1 MFCSAKKGKDK
12 YGNIYKF
19 YLCNRHRDKETG
31 KVKSS
36 DKYIMTLQEIDF
48 TDIRISIISKH
59 IKRVLNE
66 KDIVNK
72 IEQDLVYDKYLDIRE
87 KILEKNRRNKEEE
100 YKKQQK
106 EYEQYRQYYNS
117 YTSGFSSGTSSI
129 SFDNTTKDIAK
140 EFIKLGFRAM
150 AKKYH
155 PDIVKDS
162 GEMMK
167 IINDVKSK
175 LDSIL

>member
-1 MFCSAKKGKDK
+1 MFCSVKRGKDK

-19 YLCNRHRDKETG
+19 YLCNRYRDKKTG

-48 TDIRISIISKH
+48 TDIRISIIAKH

-66 KDIVNK
+66 KNIVSE

-87 KILEKNRRNKEEE
+87 KILEKDKKKKEEE

-106 EYEQYRQYYNS
+106 EYEEYREYYNS
-117 YTSGFSSGTSSI
+117 YSSGFSSGTSSI
-129 SFDNTTKDIAK
+129 SFDDTTKDIAK

-162 GEMMK
+162 GEKMK

>member
-1 MFCSAKKGKDK
+1 MFCSVKKGKDK

-19 YLCNRHRDKETG
+19 YLCNRYRDKKTG

-48 TDIRISIISKH
+48 TDLRISFMTKH
-59 IKRVLNE
+59 IKKVLSE
-66 KDIVNK
+66 KDIVNE
-72 IEQDLVYDKYLDIRE
+72 IEQDLVYDKYLDIRG
-87 KILEKNRRNKEEE
+87 KILEKQREKQEEK

-106 EYEQYRQYYNS
+106 EYEEYREYYNS
-117 YTSGFSSGTSSI
+117 YSSGFSSGTSSI
-129 SFDNTTKDIAK
+129 SFDDTTKDIAK

-162 GEMMK
+162 GEKMK

>member
-1 MFCSAKKGKDK
+1 MFCSVKKGKDK

-19 YLCNRHRDKETG
+19 YLCNRYRDKETG

-48 TDIRISIISKH
+48 TDLRISFMTKH
-59 IKRVLNE
+59 IKKVLSE
-66 KDIVNK
+66 KDIVNE
-72 IEQDLVYDKYLDIRE
+72 IEQDLVYDKYLDIRG
-87 KILEKNRRNKEEE
+87 KILEKQREKQEEE

-106 EYEQYRQYYNS
+106 EYEEYREYYNS
-117 YTSGFSSGTSSI
+117 YSSGFSSGTRSI
-129 SFDNTTKDIAK
+129 SFDDTTKEIAK

-162 GEMMK
+162 GEKMK

>member
-1 MFCSAKKGKDK
+1 MFCSVKRGKDK

-19 YLCNRHRDKETG
+19 YLCNRYRDKETG

-48 TDIRISIISKH
+48 TDLRVSFMANH
-59 IKRVLNE
+59 IKKVLNE
-66 KDIVNK
+66 KDIINE
-72 IEQDLVYDKYLDIRE
+72 IDQDLVYDKYLDIRE
-87 KILEKNRRNKEEE
+87 EILEKERINKEEE

-106 EYEQYRQYYNS
+106 EYEEYRKYYNS
-117 YTSGFSSGTSSI
+117 YSSGFSSGTSSI
-129 SFDNTTKDIAK
+129 SFDDTTRDIAK

-162 GEMMK
+162 GEKMK

-175 LDSIL
+175 LEGIL

>member
-1 MFCSAKKGKDK
+1 MFCSVKKGKDK

-19 YLCNRHRDKETG
+19 YLCNRYRDKETG

-48 TDIRISIISKH
+48 TDLKVSFISKH
-59 IKRVLNE
+59 IKKVLSE
-66 KDIVNK
+66 KDIVNE
-72 IEQDLVYDKYLDIRE
+72 IEQDLVYDKYLDIRG
-87 KILEKNRRNKEEE
+87 KILEKERAKKEEE

-106 EYEQYRQYYNS
+106 EYEEYREYYNS
-117 YTSGFSSGTSSI
+117 YSSGFSSGTSSI
-129 SFDNTTKDIAK
+129 SFDDTTKDIAK

-162 GEMMK
+162 GEKMK

>member
-1 MFCSAKKGKDK
+1 MFCSVKKGKDK
-12 YGNIYKF
+12 YGKTYKF
-19 YLCNRHRDKETG
+19 YLCNRYRDKETG

-48 TDIRISIISKH
+48 TDLKVSFISKH
-59 IKRVLNE
+59 IKKVLSE
-66 KDIVNK
+66 KDIVNE
-72 IEQDLVYDKYLDIRE
+72 IEQDLVYDKYLDIRG
-87 KILEKNRRNKEEE
+87 KILEKERAKKEEE

-106 EYEQYRQYYNS
+106 EYEEYRKYYNS
-117 YTSGFSSGTSSI
+117 YSSWFSSGTSSI
-129 SFDNTTKDIAK
+129 NFNDTTKEIAK

-162 GEMMK
+162 GEKMK
-167 IINDVKSK
+167 VINSVKEK
-175 LDSIL
+175 LEEVL

>member
-1 MFCSAKKGKDK
+1 MFCSVKRGKDK

-19 YLCNRHRDKETG
+19 YLCNRYRDKETG

-48 TDIRISIISKH
+48 TDLRVSFMAKH
-59 IKRVLNE
+59 IKKVLQK
-66 KDIVNK
+66 KDIINEIDK
-72 IEQDLVYDKYLDIRE
+72 DLVYDKYLDIRYE
-87 KILEKNRRNKEEE
+87 ILEKERIKKKEE

-106 EYEQYRQYYNS
+106 EYEEYRKYYNS
-117 YTSGFSSGTSSI
+117 YSSNYSSGISSI
-129 SFDNTTKDIAK
+129 SFNDTTKNIAK

-155 PDIVKDS
+155 PDIVKDN
-162 GEMMK
+162 GEKMK
-167 IINDVKSK
+167 AINEINSK
-175 LDSIL
+175 LEGFL

>member
-1 MFCSAKKGKDK
+1 MFCSVKKGKDK

-19 YLCNRHRDKETG
+19 YLCNRYRDKETG
-31 KVKSS
+31 KVKSN

-48 TDIRISIISKH
+48 TDLRVSFMAKH
-59 IKRVLNE
+59 IEKILSE
-66 KDIVNK
+66 KDIVNE

-87 KILEKNRRNKEEE
+87 KILEKQREKQEEE

-106 EYEQYRQYYNS
+106 EYEEYRKYYNS
-117 YTSGFSSGTSSI
+117 YYSGFSSGTSSI
-129 SFDNTTKDIAK
+129 SFDDTTKDIAK

-162 GEMMK
+162 GEKMK

-175 LDSIL
+175 LEGIL

>member
-1 MFCSAKKGKDK
+1 MFCSVKRGKDK
-12 YGNIYKF
+12 YGKTYKF
-19 YLCNRHRDKETG
+19 YLCNRYRDKETG

-48 TDIRISIISKH
+48 TDLKVSFISKH
-59 IKRVLNE
+59 IKKVLSE
-66 KDIVNK
+66 KDIVNE
-72 IEQDLVYDKYLDIRE
+72 IEQDLVYDKYLYIRG
-87 KILEKNRRNKEEE
+87 KILEKERAKKEEE

-106 EYEQYRQYYNS
+106 EYEEYRKNYNS
-117 YTSGFSSGTSSI
+117 YYGGFSSGTSSI
-129 SFDNTTKDIAK
+129 NFNDTTKEIAK

-155 PDIVKDS
+155 PDIAKDS
-162 GEMMK
+162 GEKMK

>member
-1 MFCSAKKGKDK
+1 MFCSVKKGKDK

-19 YLCNRHRDKETG
+19 YLCNRYRDKETG

-48 TDIRISIISKH
+48 TDLRISFMTKH
-59 IKRVLNE
+59 IKKVLSE
-66 KDIVNK
+66 KDIVNE
-72 IEQDLVYDKYLDIRE
+72 IEQDLVYDKYLDIRG
-87 KILEKNRRNKEEE
+87 KILEKQRAKQEEE

-106 EYEQYRQYYNS
+106 EYEEYREYYNS
-117 YTSGFSSGTSSI
+117 YSSGFSSGTSSI
-129 SFDNTTKDIAK
+129 SFDDTTKDIAK

-162 GEMMK
+162 GEKMK

>member
-1 MFCSAKKGKDK
+1 MFCSVKKGKDK

-19 YLCNRHRDKETG
+19 YLCNRYRDKETG

-48 TDIRISIISKH
+48 TDLRVSFMAKH
-59 IKRVLNE
+59 IKKVLNQ
-66 KDIVNK
+66 KDIVSET
-72 IEQDLVYDKYLDIRE
+72 EQDLVYDKYLDIRE
-87 KILEKNRRNKEEE
+87 KILEKERAKQEEE
-100 YKKQQK
+100 YRKQQK
-106 EYEQYRQYYNS
+106 EYEEYRKYYNS
-117 YTSGFSSGTSSI
+117 YSSGFSSGTSSI
-129 SFDNTTKDIAK
+129 GFDNTTKDIAK

-162 GEMMK
+162 GEKMK
-167 IINDVKSK
+167 IINDIKSK